1 MEINA
6 EYLRELSGVKAPILE
21 VVDNVLSECEIV
33 AKEGRY
39 RKLFKHF
46 DCILDTDGM
55 NEVMIVLKKKGLQ
68 VNKFEMDSV
77 SLKYSFEVSW
87 GNKL

>member
-6 EYLRELSGVKAPILE
+6 EYLRELSDVKAPILE
-21 VVDNVLSECEIV
+21 AINDILSECEIV
-33 AKEGRY
+33 AKEGYY

-46 DCILDTDGM
+46 DCMLDIDNMKEAMNIL
-55 NEVMIVLKKKGLQ
+55 EKKGLQ
-68 VNKFEMDSV
+68 VDGLERDSI

-87 GNKL
+87 DNK